1 MGELLLSDS
10 DVLRRIGRGTFGRV
24 YLARV
29 RDGSGGA
36 LFAVKKVLNDEK
48 VLLAT
53 SYLATTT
60 HELLSSKRRSTSLSF
75 FSSLTVSIHLHS

>member
-10 DVLRRIGRGTFGRV
+10 DVLRRIGRGAFGRV

-29 RDGSGGA
+29 RDGGGA